1 MSLEARVR
9 AALQPG
15 GALARFWPLYEERHA
30 QVELARDVAR
40 AVERGG
46 ILMAEAPTGVGK
58 SVAYLLPAVLHAA
71 ETDQRVVVATATKSL
86 QDQLF
91 ERDLPAVLE
100 ALGVSV
106 PIARLKGKANYLCTR
121 LLDLAEAHGDEET
134 EALDALRQWAAG
146 DAQGDLDRFDAPDA
160 EAWRRVRPRVAAD
173 PQNCSGALCRRGREC
188 FWARARRA
196 AGEARIT
203 IVNHALL
210 ARAAE
215 IEGLLPE
222 YDVLVVDEAHRL
234 EGVLLSQL
242 ERTVSRHRLDDL
254 LRQTGQLKGARR
266 GSGLLAR
273 IRSTALPLL
282 LADSTRERIVADL
295 DRLSKR
301 ADEARDDIEA
311 LFRQVAGGAGEAP
324 SRDDGRGPR
333 AASPYG
339 SRRRFRSQQEL
350 LGRELQ
356 PLQVVLEH
364 CDVFAD
370 AMRRASGAVLAA
382 EAGTPGEELAA
393 ELDLVAAR
401 WTQVRD
407 DLLTLTE
414 AVDPDWVYW
423 KSQAPNAKVAEL
435 RGSPV
440 MIGAF
445 ARQYLLARAR
455 TAVLTSATLSSAGD
469 FAWAAERLGLAQDGV
484 TTCEVASYASPFP
497 LHEQMRAYVY
507 DGGADE
513 AAAVADVVAELAKAA
528 ERNALVLFTSHERLR
543 RARTRLAASLP
554 AGRLLLAQD
563 VDGPAGILVERF
575 RAARGAVLL
584 GVQSLWEGVDFPGE
598 TLEML
603 VVAKL
608 PFSVPDDP
616 IVEARGERLRER
628 GQDPFRADAVPEA
641 VVRFRQG
648 VGRLIRR
655 SDDRGVLVVCDT
667 RLASAS
673 YRRPFRASLPVEPE
687 LWRDARAL
695 ADDAARFLT
704 ERDEAARE
712 DV

>member
-1 MSLEARVR
+1 MALETQVR

-15 GALARFWPLYEERHA
+15 GALARYWPLYEERHA

-40 AVERGG
+40 TFERGG

-58 SVAYLLPAVLHAA
+58 SVAYLLPAVLHAV
-71 ETDQRVVVATATKSL
+71 ETNERIVVATCTKSL

-106 PIARLKGKANYLCTR
+106 PIARLKGKANYLCPR
-121 LLDLAEAHGDEET
+121 LLDLAEASGDEET
-134 EALDALRQWAAG
+134 EAIDALKQWAAG
-146 DAQGDLDRFDAPDA
+146 DAFGDLDRFEAPDA

-173 PQNCSGALCRRGREC
+173 PQNCSGAVCRRGREC

-222 YDVLVVDEAHRL
+222 YDVLVIDEAHRL

-242 ERTVSRHRLDDL
+242 ERSVSRHRIDDL
-254 LRQTGQLKGARR
+254 LRQTGSLRGGRR
-266 GSGLLAR
+266 GSGLLSR

-282 LADSTRERIVADL
+282 LADSTRERIVGDL
-295 DRLSKR
+295 ERLSGR
-301 ADEARDDIEA
+301 AEEAREDVET
-311 LFRQVAGGAGEAP
+311 LFRQVAEGAGGAGG
-324 SRDDGRGPR
+324 DDGPR
-333 AASPYG
+333 SSSPYG
-339 SRRRFRSQQEL
+339 TRKRFRTQHEL
-350 LGRELQ
+350 FGRELQ
-356 PLQVVLEH
+356 RLQVVLEH

-370 AMRRASGAVLAA
+370 ALRRAAGAVISA
-382 EAGTPGEELAA
+382 EAGAPGEELAA
-393 ELDLVAAR
+393 ELELVSAR
-401 WTQVRD
+401 WTGVRD
-407 DLLTLTE
+407 DLLTLSE

-423 KSQAPNAKVAEL
+423 KSQSPHSKVAEL

-440 MIGAF
+440 MIGGF
-445 ARQYLLARAR
+445 ARQQLLSRARA
-455 TAVLTSATLSSAGD
+455 AVLTSATLSSAGD
-469 FAWAAERLGLAQDGV
+469 FSWAAERLGLARGGAPD
-484 TTCEVASYASPFP
+484 CEVASYPSPFP

-507 DGGADE
+507 DGGPDE
-513 AAAVADVVAELAKAA
+513 AAAVSEVVAQLARAA
-528 ERNALVLFTSHERLR
+528 ERNALVLFTSHERLK
-543 RARTRLAASLP
+543 RARARLATLLP
-554 AGRLLLAQD
+554 PGRTLLAQE
-563 VDGPAGILVERF
+563 VDGPAGLLVERF
-575 RAARGAVLL
+575 RKAKGAVLL

-655 SDDRGVLVVCDT
+655 SDDRGVLVVCDP
-667 RLASAS
+667 RLANAS
-673 YRRPFRASLPVEPE
+673 YRKPFRASLPVEPE

-695 ADDAARFLT
+695 AAEAARFLT
-704 ERDEAARE
+704 ERDEVARE